1 MPRKVLVC
9 QNTTCK
15 QQGSDKVLA
24 AFEQCLPAE
33 EADNVEI
40 EASGCLGQC
49 GNGPMVLVTP
59 DKTWYS
65 KVRAKEVAVI
75 VKQHLL
81 GNRPVKYMLYPQVHG
96 SQQNSIW
103 IWAIAFALLMAFCIG
118 IAVVIG
124 RRYVP
129 T

>member
-1 MPRKVLVC
+1 
-9 QNTTCK
+9 
-15 QQGSDKVLA
+15 
-24 AFEQCLPAE
+24 
-33 EADNVEI
+33 
-40 EASGCLGQC
+40 
-49 GNGPMVLVTP
+49 MVLVTP